1 LQTGFNMTKD
11 NINIKNNNIS
21 LPDNFVDDVRTII
34 ENGRQQAYAT
44 VSLIGIA
51 TFWNVGRRIVE
62 EEQKGEKR
70 ATYGTQLIKNLADE
84 LIPLYGNGYNKR
96 NLDYYK
102 KFYLLFPDF
111 EIVNTRVHNLEWSH
125 IRRVLSVTNPEARLW
140 YLENASH
147 NMWSV
152 RELDRN
158 ISTQYFERRLAAQLP
173 AKVEDLPQTTERDP
187 LEYIKNPMVAE
198 FMGFHRDAI
207 YSETELEQALIDN
220 LEKFILELGRGFAFV
235 ERQQHIV
242 TDTSEFFID
251 LVFYN
256 YKMKRFVI
264 FELKTHRLTHQDIG
278 QLDMYV
284 RMYDDLVKGEDDQP
298 TIGVLLCT
306 DTDNTIARYSVLH
319 ESEQL
324 FAAKYMTYMPT
335 EEELRREIEQQKQF
349 FLEQHKNIDANQKQ

>member
-1 LQTGFNMTKD
+1 MEKESDIKD
-11 NINIKNNNIS
+11 KDIT
-21 LPDNFVDDVRTII
+21 LPDNFVNDVRSII
-34 ENGRQQAYAT
+34 EQGRHQAYSA
-44 VSLIGIA
+44 VGQAAIA
-51 TFWNVGRRIVE
+51 TYWNVGRRIVE
-62 EEQKGEKR
+62 EEQSGKNR
-70 ATYGTQLIKNLADE
+70 ATYGTNLIPMLANRLKNDYGDGYGRRNLA
-84 LIPLYGNGYNKR
+84 
-96 NLDYYK
+96 YYRQ
-102 KFYLLFPDF
+102 FYLMFNNL
-111 EIVNTRVHNLEWSH
+111 EILHTRVQNLTWSH
-125 IRRVLSVTNPEARLW
+125 IRRILSVTNQQAREW
-140 YLENASH
+140 YLTAAAEE
-147 NMWSV
+147 MWSV

-158 ISTQYFERRLAAQLP
+158 ISTQYFERRLAAQRP
-173 AKVEDLPQTTERDP
+173 ANVHDLPKKEKQDP
-187 LEYIKNPMVAE
+187 LEYIKNPVVAE
-198 FMGFHRDAI
+198 FMGFHRNTI

-242 TDTSEFFID
+242 TDTADFFID

-284 RMYDDLVKGEDDQP
+284 RMYDDMVKDESDQP

-319 ESEQL
+319 ESDQL

-335 EEELRREIEQQKQF
+335 EEELRREIEQQKRF
-349 FLEQHKNIDANQKQ
+349 FLEQQDKEK

>member
-1 LQTGFNMTKD
+1 MT
-11 NINIKNNNIS
+11 
-21 LPDNFVDDVRTII
+21 
-34 ENGRQQAYAT
+34 ENGITQQGLTFISEVRAIIDNGRKMAYAAA
-44 VSLIGIA
+44 SQAAIA
-51 TFWNVGRRIVE
+51 TYWNVGRRIVE
-62 EEQKGEKR
+62 EEQGGKAR
-70 ATYGTQLIKNLADE
+70 AEYGKNLIKNLADN
-84 LIPLYGNGYNKR
+84 LVSSYGNTYSKR

-102 KFYLLFPDF
+102 KFYLLFPDIQ
-111 EIVNTRVHNLEWSH
+111 IVNARVHNLEWTH
-125 IRRVLSVTNPEARLW
+125 IRRILSVTNSEARLW
-140 YLENASH
+140 YLTAASA
-147 NMWSV
+147 NMWST

-158 ISTQYFERRLAAQLP
+158 ISTQYYERRLAAQLP
-173 AKVEDLPQTTERDP
+173 ANPSDLPTDGNKDP

-198 FMGFHRDAI
+198 FMGFKRNAN
-207 YSETELEQALIDN
+207 YSESELEQALIDN

-242 TDTSEFFID
+242 TDTDDFFID

-256 YKMKRFVI
+256 FKMKRFVI

-319 ESEQL
+319 ESDQL

-335 EEELRREIEQQKQF
+335 EEELRREIEQQKRF
-349 FLEQHKNIDANQKQ
+349 FLEQKEKN